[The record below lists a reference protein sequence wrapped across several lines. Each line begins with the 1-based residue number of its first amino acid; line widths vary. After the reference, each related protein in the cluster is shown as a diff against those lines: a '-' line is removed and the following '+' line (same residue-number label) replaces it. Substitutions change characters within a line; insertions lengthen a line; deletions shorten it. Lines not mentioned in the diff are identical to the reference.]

1 MVEARA
7 SIGSWSRAVEAANE
21 RSIAG
26 ALQSKLM
33 WFGVAAVLIFS
44 AQIALLAT
52 LETRGNAERLQRAA
66 NVIAPVVALAATN
79 PQTSEL
85 EKTLARFVN
94 AYMLS
99 SASVKLSVGGAAT
112 VSAVA
117 DRDAMASSSWADS
130 LHFLL
135 PPRFMQSTHS
145 VNLLHEGSPV
155 GELQLVSNHPDFAA
169 VICTML
175 ASMVVAF
182 FGLVWLA
189 TNIARRVGVAL
200 RAPVDAITQLA
211 EQVTVAGNFE
221 YRMTQAGPKETFAF
235 EKTVNQFLDVVSG
248 RDKAHQAKAR
258 SLNDE
263 LTARAHDIAAQAKQ
277 LQTLAYI
284 SSETRLPNRA
294 ALIER
299 VHLMCTQS
307 PPTGRSVA
315 IFMCHITKLEH
326 ANEAFGFDVGA
337 RLVQF
342 AADRLEETTPQFSEL
357 FHLGGPDFA
366 VLVEGDTQK
375 MEAVVDQLR
384 FAEESPF
391 LHGGATLHLKLR
403 IGYALF
409 PDDAASGEELMR
421 FAPLAMSEASNVRT
435 LGSTVRFKPVYL
447 LNSLTRE
454 SLEDAIRYALDH
466 DLIEPF
472 FQPRVDAA
480 SGRISGFEAFVRW
493 KSNDLQG
500 HDNQELIA
508 IAERSALIVD
518 VDEQMLRRVAA
529 WVGSLVRE
537 GIKVPVAVNVS
548 ARTLQQADYV
558 DKFRAT
564 LHAFHVDPSQ
574 IELEL
579 TETMLIDGDAIVAVN
594 LKKLEALGVQMLLD
608 DFGSG
613 YSSLRYLHELPISI
627 VKIDKTFV
635 QGLPSDE
642 RSRVIVES
650 TLDLCRRLGKK
661 TVAEGVETEQQFD
674 YLLGIG
680 CDEVQGYYLMR
691 PKSAAQTR
699 AILLKHF
706 DMAAGHMVI
715 ESATRIELQAL
726 T

>member
-1 MVEARA
+1 MAEAQANTWFGLRA
-7 SIGSWSRAVEAANE
+7 AAGSSD
-21 RSIAG
+21 RSIADG
-26 ALQSKLM
+26 LLSKMM

-44 AQIALLAT
+44 IQIALLAT
-52 LETRGNAERLQRAA
+52 LETRDGAKRLQRATGA
-66 NVIAPVVALAATN
+66 ISPAAALAVASG
-79 PQTSEL
+79 QSSEL
-85 EKTLARFVN
+85 EKTLARLVDMYALTSATVN
-94 AYMLS
+94 
-99 SASVKLSVGGAAT
+99 VGSAAT
-112 VSAVA
+112 VGAVA
-117 DRDAMASSSWADS
+117 NRGATASAHWANR
-130 LHFLL
+130 LRFLL
-135 PPRFMQSTHS
+135 PQRFMQSTHS
-145 VNLLHEGSPV
+145 VNLLHEGKPV
-155 GELQLVSNHPDFAA
+155 GQLELVSDNPDFAA
-169 VICTML
+169 MICLML

-182 FGLVWLA
+182 FALAWLA
-189 TNIARRVGVAL
+189 TRMARRVSVAL

-221 YRMTQAGPKETFAF
+221 YRMTHAGPKETFAF

-248 RDKAHQAKAR
+248 RDQAHQAKAR

-263 LTARAHDIAAQAKQ
+263 LAARAHDIAAQAKQ
-277 LQTLAYI
+277 LQTLAYTC
-284 SSETRLPNRA
+284 SETRLPNRA
-294 ALIER
+294 ALVER
-299 VHLMCTQS
+299 VHSMCAES
-307 PPTGRSVA
+307 PLPGRSVA
-315 IFMCHITKLEH
+315 IFMCHVTKLEH

-337 RLVQF
+337 LLVQF

-409 PDDAASGEELMR
+409 PDDAASGEELLR

-480 SGRISGFEAFVRW
+480 SGRVSGFEAFVRW
-493 KSNDLQG
+493 KSSDLQG

-508 IAERSALIVD
+508 FAERSALIVN

-529 WVGSLVRE
+529 WTGSLVRE

-579 TETMLIDGDAIVAVN
+579 TETMLIDGDAIVASN
-594 LKKLEALGVQMLLD
+594 LKKREALGVQMLLD

-613 YSSLRYLHELPISI
+613 YSSLRYLHKLPISI
-627 VKIDKTFV
+627 VKIDKAFV
-635 QGLPSDE
+635 QGLPDDE

-661 TVAEGVETEQQFD
+661 SVAEGVETEQQFD

-680 CDEVQGYYLMR
+680 CDEVQGYFLMR
-691 PKSAAQTR
+691 PKSAMQTR
-699 AILLKHF
+699 SILLKHF

-726 T
+726 A